1 MKWILLLLSCLLFC
15 NCDLKRGDPIPY
27 SEKERLADEVLAN
40 AAIKLRNEKGLVLCG
55 TSGGMLGQIRMLALS
70 FDYRNPV
77 TIQKGRE
84 LLIAAVQTLLAE
96 TNHNEKIRPYLQ
108 NYPFD
113 PTNVEIRIFL
123 RNDDGS
129 GLGENTLRVIAAAEG
144 ILSYYIE
151 VPDKNFGHFKTIHK
165 ETYEEALQE
174 LERLRSN

>member
-1 MKWILLLLSCLLFC
+1 
-15 NCDLKRGDPIPY
+15 
-27 SEKERLADEVLAN
+27 
-40 AAIKLRNEKGLVLCG
+40 
-55 TSGGMLGQIRMLALS
+55 MLGQIRMLALS

-77 TIQKGRE
+77 TIQEGRE
-84 LLIAAVQTLLAE
+84 LLVAAVQTLLAE
-96 TNHNEKIRPYLQ
+96 TNRNEKIRPYLQ
-108 NYPFD
+108 KYPFD